1 MLLLAACGAR
11 HAANYPAVIVLG
23 IDGMD
28 PGFLEAHWADL
39 PNLDRLRRDG
49 EFQRLA
55 TTMPPQSPVAWSTF
69 ITGTGPTQH
78 GIYDFVSRN
87 PRTLLPFSSLGE
99 TEPARGISIGS
110 YRIPLGSPKVH
121 TFRRGAAFWETL
133 KQRGIPVTLVK
144 VPMDYPPEADAGAA
158 LSGLG
163 VPDMQGTF
171 GTFTFFT
178 DDASF
183 IGDASFTNPAG
194 SARAVSGGR
203 IVPVRVNNGR
213 TVLRVSGPANP
224 FRSDARQ
231 TEVEMT
237 VDIDRAQP
245 VARFTLGYTASAALG
260 NTASATLRAGAS
272 ATSTATSATLR
283 AAPSS
288 TLRAGASSTLSAAFI
303 LREGEWSDWVQVEFP
318 LIAGFSSA
326 RGMFRVYAQQLARG
340 FRVYV
345 SPVNIDPSSPEAKI
359 SAPNTYSASL
369 ARQAGLYYTQ
379 GIPEDTSALR
389 QHVFRRAEYLAQS
402 RIASHEQLALLKQS
416 VTDFRGGFL
425 FFHFFGVDQDSHMLW
440 RKFDADLL
448 ETYRMVDE
456 AIGWVRGRIG
466 NATLIVMSDHGFST
480 FNRAVN
486 LNTWLL
492 SQGYLKLRRPVS
504 EEAHDLLANADWSRT
519 QAYAMGLNSL
529 YLTHGTGL
537 LAGPR
542 AGGEPGDA
550 NHANALLTEIA
561 AKLKAFRDP
570 DTGAP
575 VVTSVLEPHSRSEYA
590 PDLIAGYAPGYRCS
604 WDAALGGI
612 SRAIVE
618 DNQDEWIG
626 DHCIDP
632 QFVPGVLLVDR
643 KSGLAN
649 PALQDLPAWILAR
662 FGVHR

>member
-1 MLLLAACGAR
+1 MDGRQARIPILVGKRPTRASAADQGVRPTVAVICALALLLAACGAR
-11 HAANYPAVIVLG
+11 PANHAAVIVLG

-69 ITGTGPTQH
+69 ITGTDPTQH

-87 PRTLLPFSSLGE
+87 PHTLLPFSSLGE

-133 KQRGIPVTLVK
+133 KRRGIPVTLVK
-144 VPMDYPPEADAGAA
+144 VPMDYPPEDDAAAA

-178 DDASF
+178 DDSSF
-183 IGDASFTNPAG
+183 IGAT
-194 SARAVSGGR
+194 RAVSGGR
-203 IVPVRVNNGR
+203 MVPVRVENGR
-213 TVLRVSGPANP
+213 AVLRVPGPANP
-224 FRSDARQ
+224 FRSDARE
-231 TEVEMT
+231 TAVEMS
-237 VDIDRAQP
+237 VDIDPAQP
-245 VARFTLGYTASAALG
+245 VARFTLASIASPAA
-260 NTASATLRAGAS
+260 NAT
-272 ATSTATSATLR
+272 
-283 AAPSS
+283 
-288 TLRAGASSTLSAAFI
+288 AFI
-303 LREGEWSDWVQVEFP
+303 LRQGEWSDWVQAEFP
-318 LIAGFSSA
+318 LIAGLPSA
-326 RGMFRVYAQQLARG
+326 RGMFRVYAQHLVGG

-359 SAPNTYSASL
+359 SAPNNYSASL
-369 ARQAGLYYTQ
+369 AGKAGLYYTQ
-379 GIPEDTSALR
+379 GIPEDTAALR
-389 QHVFRRAEYLAQS
+389 QHVFSRAEYLAQS
-402 RIASHEQLALLKQS
+402 RMASREQLALLKQS

-456 AIGWVRGRIG
+456 AIGWVRGHSG
-466 NATLIVMSDHGFST
+466 NATLVVMSDHGFST
-480 FNRAVN
+480 FTRAVN

-492 SQGYLKLRRPVS
+492 SQGYLKLRRPVT
-504 EEAHDLLANADWSRT
+504 EDAHDVSANADWSRT

-529 YLTHGTGL
+529 YLTSGTN
-537 LAGPR
+537 R
-542 AGGEPGDA
+542 
-550 NHANALLTEIA
+550 NAILTEIA

-575 VVTSVLEPHSRSEYA
+575 VVTSVWQPHSRSAYA
-590 PDLIAGYAPGYRCS
+590 PDLIAGYAPGYRCA

-632 QFVPGVLLVDR
+632 QFVPGVLLVNR

-649 PALQDLPAWILAR
+649 PGLQDLPAWILAR

>member
-1 MLLLAACGAR
+1 MIFTLAFLLAACGAR
-11 HAANYPAVIVLG
+11 HIANYPALIVLG

-39 PNLDRLRRDG
+39 PNLDRLRHDG

-69 ITGTGPTQH
+69 ITGTDPTQH

-99 TEPARGISIGS
+99 TEPAAGISIGS

-178 DDASF
+178 DDPSVT
-183 IGDASFTNPAG
+183 GDASLME

-203 IVPVRVNNGR
+203 IVPVRVENR
-213 TVLRVSGPANP
+213 RAVLRVSGPANP

-231 TEVEMT
+231 TAVGMT
-237 VDIDRAQP
+237 VDIDPAQP
-245 VARFTLGYTASAALG
+245 VARFTLGNPASGTASPGTSAS
-260 NTASATLRAGAS
+260 ASAT
-272 ATSTATSATLR
+272 
-283 AAPSS
+283 
-288 TLRAGASSTLSAAFI
+288 AFI
-303 LREGEWSDWVQVEFP
+303 LREGEWSDWVQAEFP
-318 LIAGFSSA
+318 LIAGMPSA
-326 RGMFRVYAQQLARG
+326 RGMFRVYAQQLAGG

-359 SAPNTYSASL
+359 SAPSTYSASL
-369 ARQAGLYYTQ
+369 ARSAGLYYTQ

-448 ETYRMVDE
+448 ETYRMVDD
-456 AIGWVRGRIG
+456 AIGWVRGHSG
-466 NATLIVMSDHGFST
+466 NATLVVMSDHGFST

-492 SQGYLKLRRPVS
+492 SQGYLKLRRPIS
-504 EEAHDLLANADWSRT
+504 EDAHDLLANADWSRT

-529 YLTHGTGL
+529 YLTSGTGPP
-537 LAGPR
+537 AGPR
-542 AGGEPGDA
+542 AEGATRDS
-550 NHANALLTEIA
+550 NRNAPDQAAAVLTEIA
-561 AKLKAFRDP
+561 ARLKAFRDP

-575 VVTSVLEPHSRSEYA
+575 VVTSVWEPHSRSAYA

-649 PALQDLPAWILAR
+649 AALQDLPAWILAR
-662 FGVHR
+662 FGAHR

>member
-1 MLLLAACGAR
+1 MRLRLAVICALALVLAACGAH
-11 HAANYPAVIVLG
+11 HAASLPAVIVLG

-69 ITGTGPTQH
+69 ITGTDPTQH

-99 TEPARGISIGS
+99 TEPARGFSIGS

-133 KQRGIPVTLVK
+133 KRRGIPVTLVK
-144 VPMDYPPEADAGAA
+144 VPMDYPPDADAEAA

-178 DDASF
+178 DGGAFTDDASF
-183 IGDASFTNPAG
+183 ASPAE
-194 SARAVSGGR
+194 SPRAVSGGR
-203 IVPVRVNNGR
+203 IVPVRLENHR
-213 TVLRVSGPANP
+213 AVLRVTGPANP

-231 TEVEMT
+231 TAVEMT
-237 VDIDRAQP
+237 VDVDPAQP
-245 VARFTLGYTASAALG
+245 VARFTVASGSL
-260 NTASATLRAGAS
+260 NS
-272 ATSTATSATLR
+272 
-283 AAPSS
+283 P
-288 TLRAGASSTLSAAFI
+288 AFI

-318 LIAGFSSA
+318 LVAGFPAA
-326 RGMFRVYAQQLARG
+326 RGMFRVYAQQLAGR

-369 ARQAGLYYTQ
+369 ARNAGLYYTQ

-389 QHVFRRAEYLAQS
+389 QHVFQRAEYLAQS
-402 RIASHEQLALLKQS
+402 RIASREQLALLKQS

-448 ETYRMVDE
+448 ETYRMVDD
-456 AIGWVRGRIG
+456 AVGWVRGHSG
-466 NATLIVMSDHGFST
+466 NATLVVMSDHGFST
-480 FNRAVN
+480 YNRSVN

-504 EEAHDLLANADWSRT
+504 EDAHDLLANADWSRT
-519 QAYAMGLNSL
+519 QAYAMGLNSV
-529 YLTHGTGL
+529 YLTHGLTHGL
-537 LAGPR
+537 THS
-542 AGGEPGDA
+542 GGASHDG
-550 NHANALLTEIA
+550 ALLTEITG
-561 AKLKAFRDP
+561 KLKAFRDP

-575 VVTSVLEPHSRSEYA
+575 VVTSVWLPRSGSEYA
-590 PDLIAGYAPGYRCS
+590 PDMVAGYAPGYRCG

-643 KSGLAN
+643 KSGLVN